1 MTSTSTF
8 LPPLPCFIDGAAVT
22 TMKHFDDVNPAT
34 GHVIRAVCEAGAD
47 EVDRAVAA
55 AKRASRGP
63 WRHRSPKDRAA
74 ALDRIADGIDA
85 RAADFLAA
93 EIADTGKPISLA
105 SVVDIPRGAANFR
118 AFAAQLRTL
127 SDESFTTVTD
137 DGGEALNLVVR
148 DPLGVVGVI
157 CPWNLPLLLMTWKVA
172 PALAAGNAVVVKPSE
187 ETPQTATLLGEVIK
201 AAGIED
207 GVYNVVHGFGPK
219 SAGELLVQHP
229 DVNAITF
236 TGESRTGSAI
246 MAGAAPTLKRVSF
259 ELGGKNAA
267 LIFADCDLEAAVAGT
282 MRSTFMN
289 TGQVC
294 LCTERIYVQRSIYPA
309 FVERLAAAAKK
320 RVFGDPMHAS
330 TTMGPLISSNH
341 KDKVLGYYA
350 QARSRAEVIVGGGS
364 AAGPEGFEGGFWVE
378 PTLWTGVDDDDA
390 LVREEV
396 FGPCA
401 VVLPFDDEDEAIAR
415 ANGTDYGLCAAIW
428 TTDLARAHRVARAVE
443 AGLVWVNTWYL
454 RDLRTPFG
462 GMKRSG
468 IGREGGRWSF
478 DFYGEP
484 KNICLKLR

>member
-1 MTSTSTF
+1 MTSTTL
-8 LPPLPCFIDGAAVT
+8 LPPLPCFIDGQAVT
-22 TMKHFDDVNPAT
+22 TTKHFDDVNPAT
-34 GHVIRAVCEAGAD
+34 GHVVRAVCEAGAD

-127 SDESFTTVTD
+127 SDESFTTITD

-148 DPLGVVGVI
+148 EPLGVVGVI

-229 DVNAITF
+229 DVSAVTF

-282 MRSTFMN
+282 LRSTFMN

-309 FVERLAAAAKK
+309 FVERLAAAAKQ
-320 RVFGDPMHAS
+320 RVFGDPMLSS

-350 QARSRAEVIVGGGS
+350 QARTRAEVIVGGGS
-364 AAGPEGFEGGFWVE
+364 AVGPHGFEGGFWVE
-378 PTLWTGVDDDDA
+378 PTLWTGVDDTDA

-415 ANGTDYGLCAAIW
+415 ANGTEYGLCAAIW

>member
-1 MTSTSTF
+1 MSTI
-8 LPPLPCFIDGAAVT
+8 LPPLPCFIDGVAVT
-22 TMKHFDDVNPAT
+22 SSRHFDDINPAT
-34 GHVIRAVCEAGAD
+34 GQLIRTVCEAGAD

-74 ALDRIADGIDA
+74 QLDRIADGIDA
-85 RAADFLAA
+85 RAAEFLAA
-93 EIADTGKPISLA
+93 EIADTGKPIGLA

-127 SDESFTTVTD
+127 SEESFTTHTD

-148 DPLGVVGVI
+148 DPLGVVGII

-207 GVYNVVHGFGPK
+207 GVYNVVHGFGPQ

-229 DVNAITF
+229 DVAAVTF
-236 TGESRTGSAI
+236 TGESRTGSVI
-246 MAGAAPTLKRVSF
+246 MAAAAPTLKRVSF

-294 LCTERIYVQRSIYPA
+294 LCTERIYVERSIYPA
-309 FVERLAAAAKK
+309 FVERLVAAAKK
-320 RVFGDPMHAS
+320 RVLGDPHAVT
-330 TTMGPLISSNH
+330 TTMGPLISANH
-341 KDKVLGYYA
+341 RDKVLGYYA
-350 QARSRAEVIVGGGS
+350 QARARAEVLVGGGS
-364 AAGPEGFEGGFWVE
+364 AEAPLGFEGGFWIE
-378 PTLWTGVDDDDA
+378 PTLWAGVDDTDA
-390 LVREEV
+390 IVREEV

-401 VVLPFDDEDEAIAR
+401 VVLPFDSEEEAVAR
-415 ANGTDYGLCAAIW
+415 ANGTDYGLCAAVW
-428 TTDLARAHRVARAVE
+428 TNDLARAHRVSRAIE

-484 KNICLKLR
+484 KNICFKIR